1 MSSEVLMTVENL
13 SLHAGGRELQHG
25 LNFNIHA
32 GEVLAIC
39 GASGCGKSTLLRHLI
54 GLRHRARAACCGRP
68 VAPSAMCMATTRHAA
83 RWAWPSRRAPCG
95 AA

>member
-39 GASGCGKSTLLRHLI
+39 GASGCG
-54 GLRHRARAACCGRP
+54 RARCC
-68 VAPSAMCMATTRHAA
+68 AT
-83 RWAWPSRRAPCG
+83 
-95 AA
+95 